1 MKKQRSFAGS
11 FCRVTHDKDKCEL
24 KNHYRGA
31 MREVVG
37 YLDMLA
43 ANDPERFVFCGV
55 DDIVKHCQK
64 YQSKNIHSKT
74 WVEKVLA
81 ELRRRHVVSKR
92 LVRVRRYEEK
102 DGFIVAP
109 HGCLTELMSD
119 GTCIFR
125 GVAHVCGRWER
136 NGDAGPRSVLF
147 WAGCVAHSTVA
158 SMVGS
163 TEEST
168 DGCMAEST
176 DGCMDGCMVGT
187 SAQPSV
193 ETKLNNENAGLTV
206 LAVGNKEPR
215 EHVGTLPALP
225 AVSAPQNQQRQA
237 GPAGILPP
245 SSSSPSKTTPT
256 PRQRFLQFIGNTE
269 IETQVP
275 DTMRCAMPKE
285 DEFAQIVE
293 QLEALGDEE
302 LASIIYDWE
311 EQQSPPIATLKWGR
325 WTRWLETGKGMVA
338 EKMEDIRIEK
348 EYAARRAARQKP

>member
-1 MKKQRSFAGS
+1 MKNQRSFSGS
-11 FCRVTHDKDKCEL
+11 FQRVSQWENCSQLAH
-24 KNHYRGA
+24 HYRGA
-31 MREVVG
+31 MREVVS
-37 YLDMLA
+37 YLDLLA
-43 ANDPERFVFCGV
+43 ANDEERFVFCSV
-55 DDIVKHCQK
+55 DNIANHCEK
-64 YQSKNIHSKT
+64 YQSKQLHGKR
-74 WVEKVLA
+74 WVQKVLA
-81 ELRRRHVVSKR
+81 ELRRRHFVSGR
-92 LVRVRRYEEK
+92 LVRVRRYEEVT
-102 DGFIVAP
+102 GFIVAP
-109 HGCLTELMSD
+109 HSCLTQTMPD

-125 GVAHVCGRWER
+125 GPVQTCGRWER
-136 NGDAGPRSVLF
+136 TGDAGPDSVLF
-147 WAGCVAHSTVA
+147 WAGCGLHSTGVRPVDRPLERPLRRPLQRPLGRPPIRPL
-158 SMVGS
+158 S
-163 TEEST
+163 
-168 DGCMAEST
+168 D
-176 DGCMDGCMVGT
+176 

-206 LAVGNKEPR
+206 LAVGNEEPK
-215 EHVGTLPALP
+215 EHVGILPALP
-225 AVSAPQNQQRQA
+225 AVSTPQNQQRQA

-275 DTMRCAMPKE
+275 DTMRCATPKE